1 MSFALVGPMTTIST
15 LSDDQLLSGLHAIS
29 VSSNA
34 LLARLLEYLIEVERR
49 GLHAKAA
56 YSSMFDFC
64 KRRLG
69 LGGGATFRRLT
80 AARLAKAFPIILERI
95 ERGEVHLEA
104 LVALRDHLT
113 ESNVVELLDAV
124 AHKNMRQVEKLIAA
138 RFPSPD
144 APELIRKLP
153 HVRGVDVPSTPD
165 GLALERAST
174 AMTDVISST
183 GDAEGRDMKSSSPLG
198 SAEDET
204 PPSTS
209 PTAATESASV
219 LIANVPTPQRTFRG
233 SPPSRIEPL
242 SAERHRVQLTVST
255 QLREKIERAQDL
267 MRHRNP
273 KGDLEAL
280 FEEAVSLLLQKLEKE
295 RLGKTLRPLKKS
307 RPAKS
312 GHVSRATRRA
322 VFERDG
328 ERCTYVS
335 RDGERCP
342 ATAMLEIHH
351 KVAKALNG
359 NEDIDN
365 LCVRCRL
372 HNLMEAEL
380 DFGKEYVGA
389 KIDFRRR
396 KSATSS
402 TKNGQNGGGRL
413 PSASTTSRRRQ
424 TTDAITRR
432 ARE

>member
-144 APELIRKLP
+144 APDLIRKLP
-153 HVRGVDVPSTPD
+153 QVRSVDVPPTSD
-165 GLALERAST
+165 GLALESAST

-183 GDAEGRDMKSSSPLG
+183 WDAEGRDMKSSNPLG
-198 SAEDET
+198 SAGDET
-204 PPSTS
+204 APSKGR
-209 PTAATESASV
+209 TAATESASV
-219 LIANVPTPQRTFRG
+219 LIANVPTTQRTFRG
-233 SPPSRIEPL
+233 TQSRIEPL

-295 RLGKTLRPLKKS
+295 RLGKTLRPLKKA

-396 KSATSS
+396 KSAASS

-424 TTDAITRR
+424 ATDAITRR

>member
-1 MSFALVGPMTTIST
+1 MARRSGTALAVTRHMTTIAS
-15 LSDDQLLSGLHAIS
+15 LSDDQLLSGLQAIS
-29 VSSNA
+29 MSSNA

-80 AARLAKAFPIILERI
+80 AARLAGTFPIILDRI

-113 ESNVVELLDAV
+113 ETNVVELLDAV

-144 APELIRKLP
+144 APELIRRLP
-153 HVRGVDVPSTPD
+153 QAPSADRPDV
-165 GLALERAST
+165 LAVESANKEALTLTGEAQGRA
-174 AMTDVISST
+174 ANSS
-183 GDAEGRDMKSSSPLG
+183 GSP
-198 SAEDET
+198 APAVEET
-204 PPSTS
+204 PPSLVAEAPSEPTS
-209 PTAATESASV
+209 VSIASSSA
-219 LIANVPTPQRTFRG
+219 PQRSSRVAQ
-233 SPPSRIEPL
+233 PSRIEPL
-242 SAERHRVQLTVST
+242 STERHRVQLTVST

-273 KGDLEAL
+273 KGDLEPL
-280 FEEAVSLLLQKLEKE
+280 FEEAVSLLLQKLERE
-295 RLGKTLRPLKKS
+295 RLGKTVRPLKKA
-307 RPAKS
+307 RPAKP
-312 GHVSRATRRA
+312 GHVSRAARRA

-335 RDGERCP
+335 RDGDRCP

-359 NEDIDN
+359 NDDVDN

-372 HNLMEAEL
+372 HNRMEAEL

-396 KSATSS
+396 KSATPSS
-402 TKNGQNGGGRL
+402 KNGQNGGGR
-413 PSASTTSRRRQ
+413 RRQ
-424 TTDAITRR
+424 TPAPVTRR